1 MIDVVNVCKTYT
13 DRKAVTRALRNLNIH
28 IDDGE
33 FVFIMGRSGS
43 GKSSLIRLLL
53 KEAEPSSGFI
63 EVNGQ
68 ILEKMKRRHVPRYR
82 RSIGCIFQDFRL
94 LKDRTIYE
102 NVAFAQRVIG
112 VPTHQIKENVPRVL
126 AMVGL
131 SHKYQAYPNQ
141 ISGGEQ
147 QRAAIA
153 RALVNSPKL
162 ILADEPTGNL
172 DSKSSREIM
181 RLLQEINDQGTTVI
195 VVTHSHEIVK
205 DMNKRVITMDHG
217 MVISDTGSETVEAFR
232 LERRESDSV
241 WEEEYLEDEF
251 REDGAFDEQDE
262 RPVENEHPAEDE
274 HSMEDEHPAEEEH
287 PAEAVYE
294 EYYTEPDD
302 DFLEEVEALEI
313 IDIHEDE
320 EDGESEEEK

>member
-68 ILEKMKRRHVPRYR
+68 ILEKMKRRHVPKYR
-82 RSIGCIFQDFRL
+82 RSIGCVFQDFRL

-112 VPTHQIKENVPRVL
+112 IPTREIKENVPRVL

-181 RLLQEINDQGTTVI
+181 RLLEEINATGTTVI
-195 VVTHSHEIVK
+195 VVTHSNEIVK
-205 DMNKRVITMDHG
+205 DMNKRVITIESG
-217 MVISDTGSETVEAFR
+217 KIISDTKEAELKKTGSVSRSTRKF
-232 LERRESDSV
+232 
-241 WEEEYLEDEF
+241 EEP
-251 REDGAFDEQDE
+251 GN
-262 RPVENEHPAEDE
+262 V
-274 HSMEDEHPAEEEH
+274 
-287 PAEAVYE
+287 
-294 EYYTEPDD
+294 
-302 DFLEEVEALEI
+302 
-313 IDIHEDE
+313 
-320 EDGESEEEK
+320 

>member
-217 MVISDTGSETVEAFR
+217 RVISDTGSETVEAFR

-262 RPVENEHPAEDE
+262 RPVENEHPAENE